1 MRKESLKLIGRVT
14 AINVADQS
22 FLVETKTGGHKNC
35 RYVYANDALFRKL
48 SRTIETAQCHSG
60 KGLGMTGTF
69 YIQGKVLMC
78 FETGGRKTWDDLLRA
93 AKAWVERGDSSE

>member
-22 FLVETKTGGHKNC
+22 FLVETKTGGHKNR

-48 SRTIETAQCHSG
+48 SRTIEAAQFHSG

-69 YIQGKVLMC
+69 FIQGKVLMD
-78 FETGGRKTWDDLLRA
+78 FSPGGIPTWDDIYQA
-93 AKAWVERGDSSE
+93 TKAFLSRQDHSK